1 MPLPQQRMAL
11 TPALVSRAYRPIP
24 NLGPTGDLVRCDDAD
39 FARHVSDLFD
49 ARPQGDPWLFAYGS
63 LLWNPVTTPLEQRVA
78 VAHGWH
84 RSFCIHLESYRGTPD
99 RPGLMM
105 GLERGGQCRGIA
117 FRLPVSD
124 LRAQLDRL
132 VRREMPVKPVSGA
145 LTNVPRWIEVRTV
158 GGPLQALA
166 FVVDP
171 KGTLYAGRRGPEE
184 TADILA
190 GACGYG
196 GSCAEYLHNTVAH
209 LEELGIRDR
218 NLWRLQALVARR
230 LSAAEPGAEAVSR

>member
-230 LSAAEPGAEAVSR
+230 LAGTDGAAPVGP

>member
-11 TPALVSRAYRPIP
+11 TPALVAQAFRAIP
-24 NLGPTGDLVRCDDAD
+24 NLGPAGDLVRCDDDD
-39 FARHVSDLFD
+39 FARHVSNLMDT
-49 ARPQGDPWLFAYGS
+49 RPRGDPWLFAYGS
-63 LLWNPVTTPLEQRVA
+63 LLWNPVTSSLDQRVA

-84 RSFCIHLESYRGTPD
+84 RSFCIRLESYRGTPD

-117 FRLPVSD
+117 FRLPTTD

-132 VRREMPVKPVSGA
+132 VRREMPVKPVTGA
-145 LTNVPRWIEVRTV
+145 PTNVPRWIEVRTV
-158 GGPLQALA
+158 GGPLPALA

-171 KGTLYAGRRGPEE
+171 KGTLYAGRHGPEE
-184 TADILA
+184 TAEILA

-209 LEELGIRDR
+209 LEALGIRDR

-230 LSAAEPGAEAVSR
+230 LAGTDEAAPVGP

>member
-1 MPLPQQRMAL
+1 MDL
-11 TPALVSRAYRPIP
+11 TPALVARAFRPIP
-24 NLGPTGDLVRCDDAD
+24 NSGPTADLVRCDDAD
-39 FARHVSDLFD
+39 FARHVSTLLET
-49 ARPQGDPWLFAYGS
+49 RPPGDPWLFAYGS
-63 LLWNPVTTPLEQRVA
+63 LLWNPVTTSLEQRVA

-84 RSFCIHLESYRGTPD
+84 RAFCIHLESYRGTPD

-105 GLERGGQCRGIA
+105 GLDRGGQCRGIA
-117 FRLPVSD
+117 FRLPESD
-124 LRAQLDRL
+124 LPGQLDRL
-132 VRREMPVKPVSGA
+132 VRREMPVKPLSGA

-158 GGPLQALA
+158 SGPIHALA

-171 KGTLYAGRRGPEE
+171 KGTLYARRRGPEE
-184 TADILA
+184 TADVLA

-209 LEELGIRDR
+209 LEALGIRDR

-230 LSAAEPGAEAVSR
+230 LEAVEAAPVPVSP